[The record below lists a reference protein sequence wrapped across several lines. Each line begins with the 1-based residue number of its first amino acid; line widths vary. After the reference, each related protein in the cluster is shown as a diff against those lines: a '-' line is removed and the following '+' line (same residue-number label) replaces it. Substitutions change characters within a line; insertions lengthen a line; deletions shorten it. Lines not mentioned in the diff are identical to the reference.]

1 LTAQVLRDWVYLCN
15 VVLLLTDEDGM
26 MSNVTAKKWEN
37 LRSSIYIE
45 GGGFDVKNCPNPL
58 ELAAKIVKCVN
69 YHERLVGH
77 LDRLCAHADCGD
89 VPPWIEEW
97 NEVRALLAELDKEP
111 AQ

>member
-1 LTAQVLRDWVYLCN
+1 
-15 VVLLLTDEDGM
+15 M

-69 YHERLVGH
+69 YHERLVEALTDLLEFEGSYSPCEIEMA
-77 LDRLCAHADCGD
+77 RAYAEAHK
-89 VPPWIEEW
+89 V
-97 NEVRALLAELDKEP
+97 LLEMQEP
-111 AQ
+111 TQ

>member
-1 LTAQVLRDWVYLCN
+1 
-15 VVLLLTDEDGM
+15 M

-69 YHERLVGH
+69 YHERLV
-77 LDRLCAHADCGD
+77 
-89 VPPWIEEW
+89 EELQITL
-97 NEVRALLAELDKEP
+97 ALLDNPHEYTMTQAQNRIAIVSEAKALIAEIKQEP
-111 AQ
+111 TQ